1 VPFRSPRTGWSVAS
15 GALMKW
21 FSIIPLCVLAVLATA
36 CEKHPASALPPA
48 HGAGDHHGEAKGDH
62 GHTAKPAEHAEAPK
76 QEAAKPAADAKPGE
90 APKFFPDGKAES
102 K

>member
-1 VPFRSPRTGWSVAS
+1 
-15 GALMKW
+15 MKR
-21 FSIIPLCVLAVLATA
+21 FAIIPLCVLAVLATA

-48 HGAGDHHGEAKGDH
+48 HGAGDHHGEAKGEH
-62 GHTAKPAEHAEAPK
+62 GHAAKPAEHAEAPT

>member
-1 VPFRSPRTGWSVAS
+1 
-15 GALMKW
+15 MKR

-48 HGAGDHHGEAKGDH
+48 HGAGDHHGEAKGEH
-62 GHTAKPAEHAEAPK
+62 GHAAKPAEHAEAPK
-76 QEAAKPAADAKPGE
+76 QEAAKPGE